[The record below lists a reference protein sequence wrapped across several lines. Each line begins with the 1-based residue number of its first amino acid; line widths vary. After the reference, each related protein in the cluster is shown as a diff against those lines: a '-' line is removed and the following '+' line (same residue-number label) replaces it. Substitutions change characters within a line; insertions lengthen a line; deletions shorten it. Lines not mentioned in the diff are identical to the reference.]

1 MNLSSAS
8 LERSVS
14 DVSLSGQ
21 DSPTLTRSRWPL
33 FEADEIEAATYVLQ
47 TGAVNSLHHGAQC
60 SAFERGMAELCE
72 VPYAI
77 AVANGT
83 LALELALRALNIGPG
98 DEVIVPARSFMASAS
113 CVVACGAS
121 PVFADV
127 DADSQ
132 NITANSIE
140 AVITSRTRAAIVV
153 HLAGWPCEMADIM
166 DLARRRGLAVI
177 EDCAQA
183 HGARIDGRPV
193 GSFGDASAFSFCTD
207 KIISTGGEGGMLVM
221 NDRDV
226 WRRAWAYKDH
236 GKDPDTYSTIVPGP
250 DFLWL
255 HGSLGS
261 NFRLTEFQAAIGN
274 CQLAKL
280 NDWRQRRQ
288 KNAAAFEK
296 QLSDLDAVRIAQP
309 RHDIT
314 HARYKY
320 YAFIR
325 PERLKQGWSR
335 RRILEEAASAGI
347 ACSAGSCPEMYL
359 EAAFRDYHL
368 RPQKRLPV
376 ARQLGETS
384 LMVPIDH
391 TLSPADLEVSGRL
404 IRYIIQEA
412 SE

>member
-1 MNLSSAS
+1 MGEIPTKTLHSAS
-8 LERSVS
+8 LSA
-14 DVSLSGQ
+14 LP
-21 DSPTLTRSRWPL
+21 SPARSRWPL
-33 FEADEIEAATYVLQ
+33 FEADEIEAATNILRS
-47 TGAVNSLHHGAQC
+47 GAISSLHHGAQC
-60 SAFERGMAELCE
+60 KAFEQGMAQLCD

-77 AVANGT
+77 ANANGT
-83 LALELALRALNIGPG
+83 VALELALRALKIGAG

-113 CVVACGAS
+113 CVVAVGAS

-132 NITANSIE
+132 NITAESIE
-140 AVITSRTRAAIVV
+140 AVLTARTKAVIVV
-153 HLAGWPCEMADIM
+153 HLAGWPCAMDDIV
-166 DLARRRGLAVI
+166 DLAERRGLFIV

-193 GSFGDASAFSFCTD
+193 GSFGDAAAFSFCTD
-207 KIISTGGEGGMLVM
+207 KIISTAGEGGMLVM
-221 NDRDV
+221 KDRDV
-226 WRRAWAYKDH
+226 WKRAWAYKDH
-236 GKDPDTYSTIVPGP
+236 GKDPDHYAAIVPGP

-255 HGSLGS
+255 HDSLGS

-280 NDWRQRRQ
+280 DDWLECRQA
-288 KNAAAFEK
+288 NAAAFEA
-296 QLSDLDAVRIAQP
+296 QLAGLDAVRLTCPPDNMA
-309 RHDIT
+309 

-335 RRILEEAASAGI
+335 RRILEEAAKAGM
-347 ACSAGSCPEMYL
+347 ACSTGSCPEIYL
-359 EAAFRDYHL
+359 EDAFRDYPL
-368 RPQKRLPV
+368 RPDKRLPI

-384 LMVPIDH
+384 FMVPIDQ
-391 TLSPADLEVSGRL
+391 TLSPADLELSGLLLRT
-404 IRYIIQEA
+404 IIQQA

>member
-1 MNLSSAS
+1 MGVMPAPALHSIPDGELPRPA
-8 LERSVS
+8 
-14 DVSLSGQ
+14 
-21 DSPTLTRSRWPL
+21 RSRWPL
-33 FEADEIEAATYVLQ
+33 FEADEIEAATDVLRS
-47 TGAVNSLHHGAQC
+47 GAVNSLHHGGQC
-60 SAFERGMAELCE
+60 AAFERGMAELCDA
-72 VPYAI
+72 PHAI

-83 LALELALRALNIGPG
+83 LALELALRALNIGLG

-121 PVFADV
+121 PAFADV

-132 NITANSIE
+132 NITADSIE
-140 AVITSRTRAAIVV
+140 AVVTERTKAVIVV
-153 HLAGWPCEMADIM
+153 HLAGWPCEMNAIM
-166 DLARRRGLAVI
+166 NLAERRGLAII

-183 HGARIDGRPV
+183 HGARVDDRPV
-193 GSFGDASAFSFCTD
+193 GSFGDAAAFSFCTD

-221 NDRDV
+221 KSRDV
-226 WRRAWAYKDH
+226 WKRAWAYKDH
-236 GKDPDTYSTIVPGP
+236 GKDPDNYAAIVPGP

-255 HGSLGS
+255 HDSLGS

-280 NDWRQRRQ
+280 DGWRSRRQ
-288 KNAAAFEK
+288 MNADAFEA
-296 QLSDLDAVRIAQP
+296 QLSGLDAVRIARP
-309 RHDIT
+309 RTGVT

-325 PERLKQGWSR
+325 PERLKHGWSR

-347 ACSAGSCPEMYL
+347 ACSTGSCPEMYL
-359 EAAFRDYHL
+359 EEAFRDYPL
-368 RPQKRLPV
+368 RPDKRLPV

-391 TLSPADLEVSGRL
+391 TLSPADLEVSGLLLRS
-404 IRYIIQEA
+404 IIQQA